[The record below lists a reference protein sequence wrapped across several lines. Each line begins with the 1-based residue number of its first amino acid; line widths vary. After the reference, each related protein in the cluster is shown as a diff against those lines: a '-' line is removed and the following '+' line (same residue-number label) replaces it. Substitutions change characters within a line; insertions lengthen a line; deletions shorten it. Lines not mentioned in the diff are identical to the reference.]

1 MSDYFV
7 VRRGAT
13 ALPNGTVWDERVS
26 FAALGIL
33 VRALATPP
41 GAHLGYRAFSGR
53 GMGER
58 AVRSAMRELE
68 AAGYRHRFPVRGA
81 GGRLRTVTVFS
92 DVAISE
98 EEALE
103 EYVSAEDRAR
113 VVPRRRPDDDPDDG
127 PDGEGCGG
135 AGGGPSGPGPA
146 PTPVAGGGAGADGGD
161 PRGGSPQTS
170 YPQDHGPAS
179 HRAAPPAARWSEP
192 RNDAENS
199 ESTVRRSTVAR
210 STAPRSTAP
219 RSTVPR
225 SRTAL
230 PLRGTNSSSSSLR
243 SEEGGTVNQTGPD
256 RTEGAGTARE
266 GVGAAGRVR
275 SGRVR
280 SGEEHRGSAEGGA
293 GRARPPRTASAAP
306 AAALDAASDG
316 GGGSGNT
323 PRELSRAPGA
333 AERAPGVPG
342 DGSGPE
348 IASDRLSRLLGECL
362 PEPMRAM
369 DAVGARAVGAL
380 LEARLAAGWRPDQ
393 IRAAMGG
400 RLPEDVGRMSALV
413 AARLRINVDPALAPA
428 PASSAGAVGGVEGAA
443 SVRAAEEARWEARRR
458 RSEALAASVRRD
470 EGPGEDPMWA
480 RALAQAARLLP
491 GAGAVERARAAAGLV
506 ARWLADPAG
515 AVGAAPASG

>member
-53 GMGER
+53 GMGEK
-58 AVRSAMRELE
+58 AVRAAMRELE

-113 VVPRRRPDDDPDDG
+113 VVPRRRPDDDPDDDPDDGGRGG
-127 PDGEGCGG
+127 P
-135 AGGGPSGPGPA
+135 GGGPSGPGPA

-179 HRAAPPAARWSEP
+179 HRAAPPAARWPEP

-199 ESTVRRSTVAR
+199 ESTVR
-210 STAPRSTAP
+210 

-256 RTEGAGTARE
+256 RTEGAGTARA
-266 GVGAAGRVR
+266 GAADRTR

-306 AAALDAASDG
+306 NAAPVRAGD
-316 GGGSGNT
+316 GSGNT
-323 PRELSRAPGA
+323 PRKPSRAPGA
-333 AERAPGVPG
+333 AERTSDASRC
-342 DGSGPE
+342 GSGPE

-362 PEPMRAM
+362 PESMRVM

-413 AARLRINVDPALAPA
+413 AARLRINVDPALAPDGGS
-428 PASSAGAVGGVEGAA
+428 ASSAGAVGGVEGAA

-458 RSEALAASVRRD
+458 RSEALAAPVRRD
-470 EGPGEDPMWA
+470 EGPGEDPLWA
-480 RALAQAARLLP
+480 RALAEAQRSLP
-491 GAGAVERARAAAGLV
+491 AGAGPMALARAAAGLV

-515 AVGAAPASG
+515 AVGAAPVSG

>member
-53 GMGER
+53 GMGEK

-113 VVPRRRPDDDPDDG
+113 VVPRRRPDDG

-135 AGGGPSGPGPA
+135 SGGGPSGPGPA

-179 HRAAPPAARWSEP
+179 HRAAPPAARWPEP

-275 SGRVR
+275 SGPVR
-280 SGEEHRGSAEGGA
+280 SGEKRPGNGGSAEGGA
-293 GRARPPRTASAAP
+293 G
-306 AAALDAASDG
+306 D
-316 GGGSGNT
+316 GSGTT

-362 PEPMRAM
+362 PESMRVM
-369 DAVGARAVGAL
+369 DAAGARAVGSL

-413 AARLRINVDPALAPA
+413 AARRRINVDPALAPDGGS
-428 PASSAGAVGGVEGAA
+428 ASSAGAVGGVEGAA

-458 RSEALAASVRRD
+458 RSEALAAPVRRD

>member
-13 ALPNGTVWDERVS
+13 ALPNGTVWDERIG

-33 VRALATPP
+33 ARALATPP

-53 GMGER
+53 GMGEK

-103 EYVSAEDRAR
+103 EYVGAEDRAR
-113 VVPRRRPDDDPDDG
+113 VVGRRRPDDDPDDG

-146 PTPVAGGGAGADGGD
+146 PSPGPGGGAGADGGD

-179 HRAAPPAARWSEP
+179 HRAAPPAARWPEP
-192 RNDAENS
+192 RNDGENS

-210 STAPRSTAP
+210 STAPRSTGP

-230 PLRGTNSSSSSLR
+230 SLRDTNSSSSSLR

-256 RTEGAGTARE
+256 RTEGAGTART
-266 GVGAAGRVR
+266 GAGAADRVR
-275 SGRVR
+275 SGSVR

-306 AAALDAASDG
+306 SG
-316 GGGSGNT
+316 GDEPGNT
-323 PRELSRAPGA
+323 PRRPSRTPGM
-333 AERAPGVPG
+333 AERAPGVSG

-348 IASDRLSRLLGECL
+348 IPSDRLSRLLDECL

-369 DAVGARAVGAL
+369 DAVGARAVGGL
-380 LEARLAAGWRPDQ
+380 LAERLAAGWRPEQ

-400 RLPEDVGRMSALV
+400 RLPEDVGRMSSLV

-428 PASSAGAVGGVEGAA
+428 PASSAGAGAA
-443 SVRAAEEARWEARRR
+443 SARAAEDALWEARRR
-458 RSEALAASVRRD
+458 RSEELAGTARRD
-470 EGPGEDPMWA
+470 KGPPGEDPMWA
-480 RALAQAARLLP
+480 RARAEAQRSLP
-491 GAGAVERARAAAGLV
+491 AGAGPMALARAAAGLM

>member
-13 ALPNGTVWDERVS
+13 ALPNGTVWDERIG

-33 VRALATPP
+33 ARALATPP

-53 GMGER
+53 GMGEK
-58 AVRSAMRELE
+58 AVRAAMRELE
-68 AAGYRHRFPVRGA
+68 AAGYRHRFPVRGD

-98 EEALE
+98 EEALA

-127 PDGEGCGG
+127 PDAGPDAGPGG
-135 AGGGPSGPGPA
+135 GGSSGGPSGPGPA

-170 YPQDHGPAS
+170 YPQDHGPVS
-179 HRAAPPAARWSEP
+179 HRAAPPAARWPEP
-192 RNDAENS
+192 RNDGENS

-210 STAPRSTAP
+210 S
-219 RSTVPR
+219 
-225 SRTAL
+225 RTAL
-230 PLRGTNSSSSSLR
+230 SLRDTNSSSSSLR

-256 RTEGAGTARE
+256 RTEGAGAARA
-266 GVGAAGRVR
+266 GAAGRVR
-275 SGRVR
+275 SGPVR

-306 AAALDAASDG
+306 AATPVRAGD
-316 GGGSGNT
+316 GSGNA
-323 PRELSRAPGA
+323 PRRPSRAPGA
-333 AERAPGVPG
+333 AERAPGVSG

-362 PEPMRAM
+362 PESMRVM
-369 DAVGARAVGAL
+369 DAAGARAVGAL
-380 LEARLAAGWRPDQ
+380 LTERLAAGWRPEQ

-400 RLPEDVGRMSALV
+400 RLPEDVGRMSSLV
-413 AARLRINVDPALAPA
+413 AARLRINVDPALAP
-428 PASSAGAVGGVEGAA
+428 GAVAGAA
-443 SVRAAEEARWEARRR
+443 SAREAEDALWELRRR
-458 RSEALAASVRRD
+458 RSEALAGTARRD
-470 EGPGEDPMWA
+470 EGPPGEDPGEEDPLWA
-480 RALAQAARLLP
+480 RARAEAQRSLP
-491 GAGAVERARAAAGLV
+491 AGAGPMALARAAAGLM

-515 AVGAAPASG
+515 AAV

>member
-13 ALPNGTVWDERVS
+13 ALPNGTVWDERIG

-33 VRALATPP
+33 ARALATPP

-53 GMGER
+53 GMGEK
-58 AVRSAMRELE
+58 AVRAAMRELE

-113 VVPRRRPDDDPDDG
+113 VVPRRRPDDGPDDG

-135 AGGGPSGPGPA
+135 SGGGPSGPGPA

-179 HRAAPPAARWSEP
+179 HRAAPPAARWPEP

-199 ESTVRRSTVAR
+199 ESTVRRSTVA
-210 STAPRSTAP
+210 RSTAP

-266 GVGAAGRVR
+266 GVGAAGRTR
-275 SGRVR
+275 SGPVR
-280 SGEEHRGSAEGGA
+280 SGEKHRGSAEGGA

-306 AAALDAASDG
+306 AATPVRAGD
-316 GGGSGNT
+316 GSGNT
-323 PRELSRAPGA
+323 PRRPSRAPGV
-333 AERAPGVPG
+333 AERAPDVSGH
-342 DGSGPE
+342 GSGSE
-348 IASDRLSRLLGECL
+348 IASDRLSGLLDECL
-362 PEPMRAM
+362 PEPMRVM
-369 DAVGARAVGAL
+369 DAAGARAVGSL
-380 LEARLAAGWRPDQ
+380 LEARLAAGWRPEQ

-400 RLPEDVGRMSALV
+400 RLPERVGRMSALV
-413 AARLRINVDPALAPA
+413 ASRLERNVDPALAPDGGS
-428 PASSAGAVGGVEGAA
+428 ASSAGAVGGVEGAA

-458 RSEALAASVRRD
+458 RSEALAAPVRRD
-470 EGPGEDPMWA
+470 EGPGEDPLWA

>member
-13 ALPNGTVWDERVS
+13 ALPNGTVWDERIG

-33 VRALATPP
+33 ARALATPP

-53 GMGER
+53 GMGEK
-58 AVRSAMRELE
+58 AVRAAMRELE

-98 EEALE
+98 EEALA

-127 PDGEGCGG
+127 PDAGPGG
-135 AGGGPSGPGPA
+135 GGSSGGPSGPGPA

-170 YPQDHGPAS
+170 YPQDHGPVS
-179 HRAAPPAARWSEP
+179 HRAAPPAARWPEP
-192 RNDAENS
+192 RNDGENS

-230 PLRGTNSSSSSLR
+230 SLRDTNSSSSSLR

-256 RTEGAGTARE
+256 RTEGAGAARA
-266 GVGAAGRVR
+266 GAAGRVR

-280 SGEEHRGSAEGGA
+280 SGGEHRGSAEGGA

-306 AAALDAASDG
+306 NVAPVRAGD
-316 GGGSGNT
+316 GSGNT
-323 PRELSRAPGA
+323 PRKPSGAPGA
-333 AERAPGVPG
+333 AERASGVPG

-362 PEPMRAM
+362 PESMRVM
-369 DAVGARAVGAL
+369 DAAGARAVGAL
-380 LEARLAAGWRPDQ
+380 LAERLAAGWRPDQ

-413 AARLRINVDPALAPA
+413 AARLRINVDPALAPDGGS
-428 PASSAGAVGGVEGAA
+428 ASSAGAVGGVEGAA

-458 RSEALAASVRRD
+458 RSEALAAPVRRD
-470 EGPGEDPMWA
+470 EGPGEDPM
-480 RALAQAARLLP
+480 
-491 GAGAVERARAAAGLV
+491 
-506 ARWLADPAG
+506 
-515 AVGAAPASG
+515 

>member
-13 ALPNGTVWDERVS
+13 ALPNGTVWDERIG

-33 VRALATPP
+33 ARALATPP

-53 GMGER
+53 GMGEK
-58 AVRSAMRELE
+58 AVRAAMRELE
-68 AAGYRHRFPVRGA
+68 AAGYRHRFPVRGD

-98 EEALE
+98 EEALA

-113 VVPRRRPDDDPDDG
+113 VVGRRRPDDDPDDG

-146 PTPVAGGGAGADGGD
+146 PSPGPGGGAGADGGD

-179 HRAAPPAARWSEP
+179 HRAAPPAARWPES
-192 RNDAENS
+192 RNDGENS
-199 ESTVRRSTVAR
+199 ESTVRRSTAAR

-256 RTEGAGTARE
+256 RTEGAGTART
-266 GVGAAGRVR
+266 GAGAADRVR
-275 SGRVR
+275 SGSVR

-293 GRARPPRTASAAP
+293 G
-306 AAALDAASDG
+306 D
-316 GGGSGNT
+316 GSGNT

-362 PEPMRAM
+362 PESMRVM
-369 DAVGARAVGAL
+369 DAAGARAVGSL

-413 AARLRINVDPALAPA
+413 AARLRINVDPALAPDGGS
-428 PASSAGAVGGVEGAA
+428 ASSAGAVGGVEGAA

-458 RSEALAASVRRD
+458 RSEALAAPVRRD